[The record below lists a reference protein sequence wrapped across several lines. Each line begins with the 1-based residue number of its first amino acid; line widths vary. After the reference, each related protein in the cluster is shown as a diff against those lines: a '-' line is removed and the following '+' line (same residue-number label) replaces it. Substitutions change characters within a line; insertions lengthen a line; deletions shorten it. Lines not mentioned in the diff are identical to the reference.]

1 LGERAWTSFNYA
13 PIAVLGT
20 LLLVSSWWMLSAR
33 KWFKGP
39 IVQGTEEE
47 LARIEAQYGEDTG
60 ASPVPA
66 S

>member
-1 LGERAWTSFNYA
+1 
-13 PIAVLGT
+13 VLGT
-20 LLLVSSWWMLSAR
+20 LLLVGSWWMLSAR

-47 LARIEAQYGEDTG
+47 MARIEAQYGEDTG
-60 ASPVPA
+60 TEPLPA